1 VTEIVVGALVA
12 LFAVFAAYFK
22 GKSAQ
27 RQSTD
32 FKDAQSRA
40 DTFERASNADTGN
53 PDGST
58 DLDWLRNRAKPK
70 RPWPSAR

>member
-1 VTEIVVGALVA
+1 VTEIIVGALLA

-22 GKSAQ
+22 GKAAE

-32 FKDAQSRA
+32 FKSAQSRA

-58 DLDWLRNRAKPK
+58 DFEWLQSRGK
-70 RPWPSAR
+70 R

>member
-1 VTEIVVGALVA
+1 MTEIIVGALVA

-22 GKSAQ
+22 GKAAE

-32 FKDAQSRA
+32 FKAAQSRA

-58 DLDWLRNRAKPK
+58 DLDWLRKRGGPK
-70 RPWPSAR
+70 RP